1 MEEAVNF
8 IITILVIM
16 EIKNVYASINI
27 FDIMSVNILMLSY
40 VLRCYGFEAT
50 Y

>member
-16 EIKNVYASINI
+16 EIKNVYVSINI
-27 FDIMSVNILMLSY
+27 FDIMSVKILMLSY
-40 VLRCYGFEAT
+40 VL
-50 Y
+50 

>member
-8 IITILVIM
+8 IITILVIK

-27 FDIMSVNILMLSY
+27 FDIMSVKILMLLY
-40 VLRCYGFEAT
+40 VL
-50 Y
+50 